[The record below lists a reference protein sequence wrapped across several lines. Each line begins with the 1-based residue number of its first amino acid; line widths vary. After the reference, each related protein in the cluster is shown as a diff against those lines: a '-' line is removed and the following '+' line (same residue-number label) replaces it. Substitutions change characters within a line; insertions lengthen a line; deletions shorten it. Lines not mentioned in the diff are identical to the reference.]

1 MHRLC
6 AHSQS
11 RGMPSYTINL
21 DPGVTKVPYP
31 ANIDIRD
38 TVNYKEV
45 MKQYQLGPNG
55 GIMTS
60 LNLFSTRFDQVLGLL
75 EKHKEL
81 THVFLD
87 TPGQIEVFTWSASGT
102 IICDSLAA
110 MFPTVVVYVVDTPR
124 TVNPV
129 TFMSN
134 MMYACSIMYKGK
146 LPFIVVFN
154 KIDVVDHTFALEWM
168 KDLDRFQAAL
178 ESDKSYMSTLTRS
191 MSLVLDEFYTELRTV
206 GVSAVT
212 GAGMDD
218 FFQTVQ
224 EAVTEYHTVYK
235 PELDARREKNRQ
247 EKEEAKTRNL
257 AAVQA
262 DILKS
267 KGQRVVVDGPG
278 GLQQAHASEEGFSA
292 HTLKA
297 DDETAQDAEDEQ
309 EYQSLME
316 QMRHANTR

>member
-6 AHSQS
+6 AHSQAK
-11 RGMPSYTINL
+11 GMKSYAINL

-75 EKHKEL
+75 EKHTEL
-81 THVFLD
+81 SHVFLD

-110 MFPTVVVYVVDTPR
+110 VFPTVVVYVVDTPR

-154 KIDVVDHTFALEWM
+154 KIDVVDHSFALEWM
-168 KDLDRFQAAL
+168 KDLDKFQAAL
-178 ESDKSYMSTLTRS
+178 ESDKTYMSTLTRS
-191 MSLVLDEFYTELRTV
+191 MSLVLDEFYAELRTV

-218 FFQTVQ
+218 FFAKVQ
-224 EAVTEYHTVYK
+224 EAVEEYQTVYK
-235 PELDARREKNRQ
+235 PELDSRREKNRK
-247 EKEEAKTRNL
+247 EKEESKVRNL

-267 KGQRVVVDGPG
+267 KGQKVVVDGAG
-278 GLQQAHASEEGFSA
+278 GLQKARAAIDEDAAETDENAQEAEADEE
-292 HTLKA
+292 
-297 DDETAQDAEDEQ
+297 
-309 EYQSLME
+309 EYRQLME
-316 QMRHANTR
+316 QMRRTNA